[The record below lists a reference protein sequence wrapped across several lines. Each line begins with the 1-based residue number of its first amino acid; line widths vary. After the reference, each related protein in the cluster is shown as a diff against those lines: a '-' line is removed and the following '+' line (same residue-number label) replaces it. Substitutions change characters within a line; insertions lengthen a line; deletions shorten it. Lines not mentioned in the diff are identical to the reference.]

1 MGTGGARWGLGCGVQ
16 VAALIGL
23 LGWYLFERERPPV
36 LPVPDLI
43 MPVPNGYD
51 HLAAAQD
58 LLVEATPRPAFVPSS
73 ALPGEPGWVEPARS
87 VDDLGPTEFEAM
99 LPEKRLELTANA
111 PAFAEARRALGLPIV
126 FANEYGGDVKLK
138 TLTRQMI
145 VYEAHVRL
153 ADGDVSGAA
162 QTVLDVLEIGLTV
175 QRSGSSRGGGSIRD
189 ALDVLLLLVPRLDAG
204 GARQAAARVDR
215 LIASQ
220 PSYSEAW
227 ERERVQLL
235 QFLSEW
241 MAEECSEGSWRSYM
255 VLGDPVTHCFQTPA
269 MPMSRAEQALLA
281 IRGRLV
287 TKQRVIDVWQ
297 AHFESC
303 AERAARP
310 YAPPVPPFYQP
321 FYQYDRALPGLYES
335 HHFRWCTQQA
345 ALGQLACALALRAN
359 RLEHGRWPDALADL
373 VPGYLS
379 AVPDDPF
386 TDGRPLRYRPGGAGF
401 GVYSVGPDS
410 EDDGGQPYR
419 WKYDTSAGAR
429 ALEFGATLDYVL
441 GPNR

>member
-1 MGTGGARWGLGCGVQ
+1 MATGGARWGLGCGVQ

-23 LGWYLFERERPPV
+23 LGWYLVERERPPV

-43 MPVPNGYD
+43 LPVPNGYD
-51 HLAAAQD
+51 HLAAACD

-87 VDDLGPTEFEAM
+87 VDSLSPTAFEAM

-126 FANEYGGDVKLK
+126 FANEYGDDLKLQP
-138 TLTRQMI
+138 LTRQMI
-145 VYEAHVRL
+145 SYEAHVHL
-153 ADGDVSGAA
+153 ADGDISGAA
-162 QTVLDVLEIGLTV
+162 QTVLDVLEIGLTIK
-175 QRSGSSRGGGSIRD
+175 RGGSWRGGGSIRD

-204 GARQAAARVDR
+204 GARQAAARVER
-215 LIASQ
+215 LLASQ

-227 ERERVQLL
+227 ERARVQHL
-235 QFLSEW
+235 QFLSGL
-241 MAEECSEGSWRSYM
+241 MAYEYSEGTWRSSV
-255 VLGDPVTHCFQTPA
+255 VLGDGSSLCGTST

-281 IRGRLV
+281 IRARLI
-287 TKQRVIDVWQ
+287 TKQRVIDEWQ
-297 AHFESC
+297 SYLESC

-310 YAPPVPPFYQP
+310 YAAAVPPFYQP
-321 FYQYDRALPGLYES
+321 FYQYDRALPGPFEG
-335 HHFRWCTQQA
+335 HRFVWCKQRA
-345 ALGQLACALALRAN
+345 RLGQLACALALRAY
-359 RLEHGRWPDALADL
+359 RLEHRRWPEALADL

-386 TDGRPLRYRPGGAGF
+386 TDGRPLRFRPGGAGF
-401 GVYSVGPDS
+401 GVYSVGPDG

-419 WKYDTSAGAR
+419 WKYDTSDGAR